1 MKAWSIS
8 TTIRNPERIPDFMK
22 AVEPIVGSSWSKDT
36 QIEYFANQ
44 IAIGVYKPT
53 EANLSP
59 ENIQLLKDEDAEI
72 SLAKAYEIIDE
83 KEYTDVHMRGRTAM
97 SPLVDNGLVT
107 TFDTVKLTSLGKAL
121 VEGEIPFNEVMLNFA
136 FKWQVPQP
144 GHSKFKSEN
153 GYSIR
158 PLSELLRLLKKLTN
172 YGKQQE
178 TKAKVLAGMSFV
190 FMDQP

>member
-44 IAIGVYKPT
+44 IATRIYKPT
-53 EANLSP
+53 DANLSAK
-59 ENIQLLKDEDAEI
+59 NIRLLSDEDSEI
-72 SLAKAYEIIDE
+72 TVAKAFEIIDE
-83 KEYTDVHMRGRTAM
+83 KDYTDVHMRGRTSM

-121 VEGEIPFNEVMLNFA
+121 LDGEIPFNEVMMNFA
-136 FKWQVPQP
+136 FKWQ
-144 GHSKFKSEN
+144 
-153 GYSIR
+153 
-158 PLSELLRLLKKLTN
+158 TC
-172 YGKQQE
+172 
-178 TKAKVLAGMSFV
+178 
-190 FMDQP
+190 